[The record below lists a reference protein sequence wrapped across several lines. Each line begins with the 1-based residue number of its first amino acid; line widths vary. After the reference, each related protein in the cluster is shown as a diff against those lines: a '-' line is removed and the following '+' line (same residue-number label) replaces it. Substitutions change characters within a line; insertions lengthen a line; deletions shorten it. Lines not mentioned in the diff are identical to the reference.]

1 VVDDDPDITLTF
13 NVGLEGYYYHDNDK
27 IRFEVYT
34 YNNSLIAL
42 SGIERKFYDVPLTD
56 IRMPKMNGFEL
67 CQKILKLDINIRIC
81 IYVFHS
87 VFNKHLLNFFKLFV
101 AAHGKVQ

>member
-1 VVDDDPDITLTF
+1 MVDDDPDITLTF

-67 CQKILKLDINIRIC
+67 CQKILKLNVNIRIC

-87 VFNKHLLNFFKLFV
+87 SV
-101 AAHGKVQ
+101 